1 MNEAFV
7 PVVMQAFDDAKTNY
21 LKGGPS
27 HTSKTQDWDCGPLFR
42 SLKIG
47 IAMIVKHNIS
57 VAKATLRTNLIA
69 ACVQFSAETNINLG
83 TLQEKIIHAHLMVVH
98 ATQKY
103 WTADGMRTSSQ
114 IVGLHREEQEEGES
128 TVNYDRVMTRTL
140 NTSTTAA
147 ELMLMRA
154 SVLIVAAEFK
164 DQGNCA
170 LAAYWLLQVLYL
182 VQIVCRY

>member
-42 SLKIG
+42 SLKLG
-47 IAMIVKHNIS
+47 IAMIVKHDIS

-69 ACVQFSAETNINLG
+69 ACVQFTAETNINLG

-103 WTADGMRTSSQ
+103 WTADGMRTTCS
-114 IVGLHREEQEEGES
+114 VKNKRREKA
-128 TVNYDRVMTRTL
+128 L
-140 NTSTTAA
+140 STTT
-147 ELMLMRA
+147 EL
-154 SVLIVAAEFK
+154 
-164 DQGNCA
+164 
-170 LAAYWLLQVLYL
+170 
-182 VQIVCRY
+182 

>member
-1 MNEAFV
+1 
-7 PVVMQAFDDAKTNY
+7 
-21 LKGGPS
+21 
-27 HTSKTQDWDCGPLFR
+27 
-42 SLKIG
+42 
-47 IAMIVKHNIS
+47 MIVKHDIS

-69 ACVQFSAETNINLG
+69 ACVQFTAETNINLG

-147 ELMLMRA
+147 ELTLMRA